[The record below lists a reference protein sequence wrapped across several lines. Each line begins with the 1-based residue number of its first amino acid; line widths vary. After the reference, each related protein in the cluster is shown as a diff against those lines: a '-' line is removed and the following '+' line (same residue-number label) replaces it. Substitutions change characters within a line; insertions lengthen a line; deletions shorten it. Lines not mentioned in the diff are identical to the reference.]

1 MGEEATETPAPEPV
15 WTDPKGRAIG
25 RPSAV
30 GEGAYG
36 SWAVRSLQV
45 ANLRSWDR
53 VSLELDSGLIV
64 VSGPNGAGKTS
75 LVEAVTLATIGV
87 SPRTSREAEAVREG
101 AEALHVSLT
110 LAGPDGEQQREI
122 GFQPGVGR
130 RLRRDG
136 LPVRALGDWRVP
148 GAVLVFLPEE
158 LRSVK
163 GPPAARRRAV
173 DRLLEGA
180 EPGYADTLS
189 GYLSAIAQRNALLRR
204 IRAGVTGVSGLAPG
218 DRACVELG
226 GAVARARARAV
237 HDLSGPFGVWLRAL
251 GGGVGGRLVLEPS
264 PSVLADT
271 PFDMLEGH
279 LAETIERTRERDIQ
293 AAQTL
298 SGPHRDDVWIGTN
311 DHDLRRLGSQGEQ
324 RTAVLAL
331 LLACR
336 DHLALRTA
344 LPIMLLDDVLSELD
358 PARRRLLLQAL
369 TGHGQAWVTSAD
381 PDAAALAEATGAAHH
396 LHVEA
401 GRVQ

>member
-1 MGEEATETPAPEPV
+1 MDLASTA
-15 WTDPKGRAIG
+15 RG
-25 RPSAV
+25 RPSAAS
-30 GEGAYG
+30 EAAYG
-36 SWAVRSLQV
+36 VRSLQI
-45 ANLRSWDR
+45 ANLRCWDR
-53 VSLELDSGLIV
+53 VSLRLDSGLIV

-75 LVEAVTLATIGV
+75 LVEAVTFATIGV
-87 SPRTSREAEAVREG
+87 SPRTSREAEAVRGG
-101 AEALHVSLT
+101 ADAFHVSMSLS
-110 LAGPDGEQQREI
+110 GPGGDQEREI
-122 GFQPGVGR
+122 GFQAGIGR

-136 LPVRALGDWRVP
+136 LPVRALGEWRVP

-163 GPPAARRRAV
+163 GPPAARRRAI

-180 EPGYADTLS
+180 EPGYAETLA

-204 IRAGVTGVSGLAPG
+204 IRAGATGVSGLAPW

-226 GAVARARARAV
+226 GAVSRARKQAV
-237 HDLSGPFGVWLRAL
+237 TDLSGPFGAWLEAL
-251 GGGVGGRLVLEPS
+251 GGGPGGRLALEPS
-264 PSVLADT
+264 PSSLTDVPVEALEDGLAGA
-271 PFDMLEGH
+271 L
-279 LAETIERTRERDIQ
+279 ERTRERDIQ

-298 SGPHRDDVWIGTN
+298 SGPHRDDVWIGVA

-336 DHLALRTA
+336 DHLAQRAA

-358 PARRRLLLQAL
+358 PGRRRLLLQAL
-369 TGHGQAWVTSAD
+369 AGRGQAWVTSAD
-381 PDAAALAEATGAAHH
+381 PDAAALAEAVGAAHH

>member
-1 MGEEATETPAPEPV
+1 MKFQPHEDV
-15 WTDPKGRAIG
+15 WPGPKGGVIG

-30 GEGAYG
+30 SEAAYG
-36 SWAVRSLQV
+36 SWAVRSLQI
-45 ANLRSWDR
+45 ANLRSWGR
-53 VSLELDSGLIV
+53 VSLDFDSGLIV

-75 LVEAVTLATIGV
+75 LVEAITFATIGV
-87 SPRTSREAEAVREG
+87 SPRTSREADAVRQG
-101 AEALHVSLT
+101 AEALHVSMRLS
-110 LAGPDGEQQREI
+110 GPEGEQQREI
-122 GFQPGVGR
+122 GFQPGIGR

-136 LPVRALGDWRVP
+136 RPVRALGEWRVP

-163 GPPAARRRAV
+163 GPPAARRRAI

-180 EPGYADTLS
+180 TPGYADTLA
-189 GYLSAIAQRNALLRR
+189 GYLTAVAQRNALLRR
-204 IRAGVTGVSGLAPG
+204 IRAGATGVSGLAPW

-226 GAVARARARAV
+226 GAVARARALAV
-237 HDLSGPFGVWLRAL
+237 TELSGPFGMWLEAL
-251 GGGVGGRLVLEPS
+251 GGGPGGRMGLEPS
-264 PSVLADT
+264 PSALADA
-271 PFDMLEGH
+271 PADALEGL
-279 LAETIERTRERDIQ
+279 LADAIGRTRERDIQ

-298 SGPHRDDVWIGTN
+298 SGPHRDDIWIGAA

-336 DHLALRTA
+336 DHLALRAA

-358 PARRRLLLQAL
+358 PGRRRLLLQAL
-369 TGHGQAWVTSAD
+369 AGHGQAWVTSAD
-381 PDAAALAEATGAAHH
+381 PDAAALAEAAGAAHH

-401 GRVQ
+401 GHVQGLVVS